1 MLSASKLSK
10 LKKYCYVRLKVD
22 ELGLSEYEN
31 VSVNEYFEPIYKT
44 LYDVSEKLYQDPAN
58 TPIQTNWLKAKR
70 DYTDFLSGYVSYTEK
85 HDIKTGWHNV
95 LALFVITKTM
105 VRRYRDINLLF
116 ASLFCVEML
125 EALNKLDIEIRK
137 TPKPLKFS
145 ENSWNQVLNIAVVI
159 STISSSYCLYRLLRS

>member
-22 ELGLSEYEN
+22 ELGLSEYES

-44 LYDVSEKLYQDPAN
+44 LYDSSEKLYQDISN
-58 TPIQTNWLKAKR
+58 IPIQTNWLKAKR
-70 DYTDFLSGYVSYTEK
+70 DYTDFLSGYTSYTEK
-85 HDIKTGWHNV
+85 HNIEAGWHNF

-105 VRRYRDINLLF
+105 VRRYRDTNLLF
-116 ASLFCVEML
+116 ASLFCLEML
-125 EALNKLDIEIRK
+125 EALNKFNMEIRK

-145 ENSWNQVLNIAVVI
+145 ENSWNQFINIAVLA
-159 STISSSYCLYRLLRS
+159 STISSSYCIYRLLRS

>member
-10 LKKYCYVRLKVD
+10 FKKYCYVRLKVD
-22 ELGLSEYEN
+22 ELGLSEYES

-44 LYDVSEKLYQDPAN
+44 LYESSEKLHQDFAN
-58 TPIQTNWLKAKR
+58 IKIQTNWFKAKR
-70 DYTDFLSGYVSYTEK
+70 DYTDFLSGYTSYTEN
-85 HDIKTGWHNV
+85 HDIKTGWHNF

-105 VRRYRDINLLF
+105 IRRYRDTNILF

-137 TPKPLKFS
+137 TPKPLKLS
-145 ENSWNQVLNIAVVI
+145 ENSWNQFINIAVLA